1 MAILK
6 DYFQCLSIQKF
17 KKRNQEEYLY
27 LRLKSA
33 NGIINGYLWDMVEHF
48 EKRIISG
55 EVYAIKYEEDLFQNK
70 KVIKVKNILPVNAR
84 SFDKYGF
91 KSNQIKVSNNEIN
104 RYYYDEII
112 NLLLNYKSTSIS
124 SLLIWVGKNKKI
136 LIKNGYLEHKF
147 LCLEQL
153 NVLINNFNQNVDI
166 DLCVSIIILDR
177 LDINVDS
184 ILLKFNDGQADDVS
198 LYLKDNKGFIKKYKY
213 IVDLIEYNFRSC
225 TILTTHRE
233 RLNE

>member
-70 KVIKVKNILPVNAR
+70 KVIKIKNILSVSAR

-124 SLLIWVGKNKKI
+124 SLLIWLGKNKKF
-136 LIKNGYLEHKF
+136 LVENAYLEHKF

-166 DLCVSIIILDR
+166 DLCVSTIILDR

-184 ILLKFNDGQADDVS
+184 ILLKFKDGQADDVS
-198 LYLKDNKGFIKKYKY
+198 LYLKGNKGFIKKYKY

-233 RLNE
+233 RINE